1 MTSEYSRNL
10 LALAL
15 IVVAESLLLAGIL
28 VFCVYN
34 QGTRLTKCAEQIKRY
49 EQVEYAYINL
59 LNRVQQP
66 AVCLSC
72 GSISIEH
79 KDLADVFKKVEG
91 VLCPGMTNQTVK
103 QGSGK

>member
-1 MTSEYSRNL
+1 MTTEQAKII

-15 IVVAESLLLAGIL
+15 TTALGAISLLGLCLCCTYTQAKEI
-28 VFCVYN
+28 VKYM
-34 QGTRLTKCAEQIKRY
+34 EQIKRY
-49 EQVEYAYINL
+49 EQIEYAYTNL

-79 KDLADVFKKVEG
+79 KGPTDVFKKVEVVPCSG
-91 VLCPGMTNQTVK
+91 LTSQAVK